1 MTQKEHKIEINKIK
15 SKELYHGKE
24 IGEAVNKGGGLGE
37 SLLKSI
43 TEIVGRVSGDDEHRG
58 SNTSQMNCKN
68 GATSGFTHPSFPAN
82 KYPFQGFLVQY
93 ILHCW
98 LQWLS
103 HLRI

>member
-43 TEIVGRVSGDDEHRG
+43 TEIVGRVSGDDEH
-58 SNTSQMNCKN
+58 
-68 GATSGFTHPSFPAN
+68 
-82 KYPFQGFLVQY
+82 
-93 ILHCW
+93 
-98 LQWLS
+98 
-103 HLRI
+103 